1 MKQTMQTEDAQI
13 FISANE
19 GMNVPFV
26 LVSTEGK
33 EAQELFDVLCSV
45 CDRDFVLICVPVD
58 DWNGDLSPWPC
69 EPVFKGGKAFAGKAD
84 AHLSKILNNI
94 LPLIEEELNRKG
106 IQASCHAIAGY
117 SLAGL
122 FALYALYRT
131 DRFDKAVCASA
142 SLWYPGLLAYI
153 REHTISSNVK
163 QIYFSLGDQE
173 SHTKNKL
180 MASVGEMTQAI
191 SDELGKDLDVFY
203 EMNEGNH
210 FKDPERRLAKGIAH
224 ILNN

>member
-1 MKQTMQTEDAQI
+1 MKEMLQNEDAQI
-13 FISANE
+13 FISAQE
-19 GMNVPFV
+19 GSNVPFV
-26 LVSTEGK
+26 IVNTEGK
-33 EAQELFDVLCSV
+33 EAQELFDTLCSV
-45 CDRDFVLICVPVD
+45 CDRNFVLICVPVNN
-58 DWNGDLSPWPC
+58 WNDDLSPWSC

-84 AHLSKILNNI
+84 AHLSKILNGI

-122 FALYALYRT
+122 FALYALYQT
-131 DRFDKAVCASA
+131 DCFSKAVSASG
-142 SLWYPGLLAYI
+142 SLWYPGLLSYT
-153 REHTISSNVK
+153 REHAVSSSVK

-180 MASVGEMTQAI
+180 MASVGEMTQTI
-191 SDELGKDLDVFY
+191 SDELGKDIDVFY
-203 EMNEGNH
+203 ELNEGNH